1 MITHHP
7 STLGVCCQK
16 GCCFFFLCFFWN
28 SHVFLVSAILGVM
41 FFWFAK
47 ILKFNSQ
54 GISFRSWRK
63 KHIYH
68 CWTCAWSKSCRR
80 WVIDADQCRSARNLS
95 IVSSKCQQHKVWLF
109 HPISGCLCFYIWEAV
124 VDFIVRGTQL
134 FRSLE
139 WLLDVG
145 IISASITELVF
156 LFLGS
161 SVEEV
166 RILKLL
172 RICRVMRLIR
182 FIRKAPSLRELRK
195 LMMMFAS
202 VIRTLAWSFLFCFIA
217 MTLWSMISVELIH
230 PIILELAEQGTWNEC
245 ETCSESFATIMQSNL
260 TFLKTLLAGD
270 SWGQIAVPVM
280 KKQPLTI
287 IIFVGALV
295 SIVYGILNL
304 IVAVIVDA
312 AVEQRE
318 KDITTLAADLD
329 YELEEDLKL
338 LGNMFLGVFFVLFI
352 FFWVIL
358 QSDFGVYDSHFDLP
372 RFVSRL
378 V

>member
-1 MITHHP
+1 M
-7 STLGVCCQK
+7 
-16 GCCFFFLCFFWN
+16 W
-28 SHVFLVSAILGVM
+28 
-41 FFWFAK
+41 
-47 ILKFNSQ
+47 
-54 GISFRSWRK
+54 
-63 KHIYH
+63 
-68 CWTCAWSKSCRR
+68 
-80 WVIDADQCRSARNLS
+80 LS
-95 IVSSKCQQHKVWLF
+95 
-109 HPISGCLCFYIWEAV
+109 HPISGCLCFYIWEAL

-156 LFLGS
+156 LLLGN

-245 ETCSESFATIMQSNL
+245 DTCSESFATIMQSNL

-270 SWGQIAVPVM
+270 SWGQVAVSSDE

-287 IIFVGALV
+287 IIFCWSPCLHRLWHPKSDCSCPLWMPQWSKGRKISPLWQLIWIMNWNQIWNSWAECFWLGFV
-295 SIVYGILNL
+295 SFMICFRYFRLWGSWFSFLNGKRFKHHQA
-304 IVAVIVDA
+304 IDFFN
-312 AVEQRE
+312 
-318 KDITTLAADLD
+318 
-329 YELEEDLKL
+329 YLKPL
-338 LGNMFLGVFFVLFI
+338 LSWPMKT
-352 FFWVIL
+352 
-358 QSDFGVYDSHFDLP
+358 
-372 RFVSRL
+372 RFVFIKIDFQIPKDPCMYI
-378 V
+378 